1 MNVQSVIRAF
11 DIVKTVANASEG
23 LGVTEIAERT
33 DLHKSTVSR
42 LLTTLQTATVIQR
55 DPDAPRYRISDSFAA
70 QFTIGAYPQTLIHMA
85 RPVLVQL
92 NARLG
97 EAVGLVI
104 PDGDYV
110 QHIDQVF
117 TDQAVMVQDW
127 TGHRFPLHH
136 VSSGWCQLA
145 CMTEAEQDAY
155 FERWPQE
162 KEAIID
168 MAQLRDSLAQFK
180 ADGSAWVFKGI
191 FPALHAM
198 AVPVMGVDN
207 RPIAF
212 LAVFGPAFRFPK
224 AGDNMQAKISAL
236 LIKKSKELSE
246 DMRLKIHKSI

>member
-11 DIVKTVANASEG
+11 DIVKTVADAPDG

-33 DLHKSTVSR
+33 NLHKSTVSR
-42 LLTTLQTATVIQR
+42 LLTTLQSATVIKR
-55 DPDAPRYRISDSFAA
+55 DADAPRYQISDSFAA

-145 CMTEAEQDAY
+145 CMSPEEQDAY

-162 KEAIID
+162 KEAVID
-168 MAQLRDSLAQFK
+168 MAKLREALPQFK

-198 AVPVMGVDN
+198 AVPVMGEN
-207 RPIAF
+207 KRPIAF
-212 LAVFGPAFRFPK
+212 LAVFGPAFRFPRE
-224 AGDNMQAKISAL
+224 GENMQAKVSAL
-236 LIKKSKELSE
+236 LIKKSQHLSE
-246 DMRLKIHKSI
+246 DLLLKIQKL